1 MPKHVSGTAWSGA
14 TPIYLVLGSFCL
26 LFLFSLSCAVLPTSG
41 TSNQSVVD
49 TQTALSVQLTLAAAN
64 TNQSNIN
71 LAQAQEATQIAL
83 DAQATMLAVQTTQQ
97 SQQAVV
103 PTSNSETTPITPATS
118 QELTPTTEN
127 TADFEAWM
135 KSAKILL
142 YEDITGNTYATRYI
156 KEVLDKMGLTYTDV
170 EDKSANLIN
179 EIKSGGPGGKGW
191 DLVIAASE
199 NRLGGTA
206 GFIQEIN
213 DAIKSGSAVI
223 IEHWNL
229 DEATSKQ
236 VAPIYSQCG
245 IAFQYE
251 WGPLSGPIPIGM
263 QVLYPID
270 ATSPILHEP
279 NDNISMSKITD
290 FWGEQL
296 WGRVKHMDYG
306 DLLQKNPG
314 SKAIFILGTKPEVK
328 DKYGTLIS
336 CLDGRLILQTFATHN
351 YRHENAILLWENV
364 IYNTLKSRFNSLGK

>member
-1 MPKHVSGTAWSGA
+1 MLKHVSGYTWSEVA
-14 TPIYLVLGSFCL
+14 PIYLVLGGICL
-26 LFLFSLSCAVLPTSG
+26 LFLFSLSCAVLSTGG
-41 TSNQSVVD
+41 TSDQSVID
-49 TQTALSVQLTLAAAN
+49 TQTALNVQLTLVAAN
-64 TNQSNIN
+64 TNQGNIN

-83 DAQATMLAVQTTQQ
+83 DAQATMLAAQVTQQ
-97 SQQAVV
+97 SQQALS
-103 PTSNSETTPITPATS
+103 PTLASGITPIAPATT
-118 QELTPTTEN
+118 QESSPTEQN
-127 TADFEAWM
+127 NADFETWM
-135 KSAKILL
+135 KSANILL
-142 YEDITGNTYATRYI
+142 YEDIAGNTYAKRYI
-156 KEVLDKMGLTYTDV
+156 KEVLNKMGLMYTDV

-236 VAPIYSQCG
+236 IGSIYSQCG
-245 IAFQYE
+245 IGFQYE
-251 WGPLSGPIPIGM
+251 WGPQSGPIPIGQ
-263 QVLYPID
+263 QVLYPLD
-270 ATSPILHEP
+270 ASSPILHEP

-290 FWGEQL
+290 FWGERL

-306 DLLQKNPG
+306 DLLQKTPG
-314 SKAIFILGTKPEVK
+314 SKATFILGTKPEVK

-351 YRHENAILLWENV
+351 YRSENVILLWENM
-364 IYNTLKSRFNSLGK
+364 IYNALKSRFNYLGK

>member
-1 MPKHVSGTAWSGA
+1 MLKKPTGFTFSKV
-14 TPIYLVLGSFCL
+14 TPIYLFLGSCF
-26 LFLFSLSCAVLPTSG
+26 FFFIFSLSCAVLPTGG
-41 TSNQSVVD
+41 TSDQSIVD
-49 TQTALSVQLTLAAAN
+49 TQTALSVQLTLNAVN
-64 TNQSNIN
+64 TNQININ
-71 LAQAQEATQIAL
+71 LSQAQEATQIAL
-83 DAQATMLAVQTTQQ
+83 DAQATMLAAQATQQ
-97 SQQAVV
+97 SQQATF
-103 PTSNSETTPITPATS
+103 PTLASDISPVTPATT
-118 QELTPTTEN
+118 QELTPAGQDN
-127 TADFEAWM
+127 TSFETWM
-135 KSAKILL
+135 KSANILL
-142 YEDITGNTYATRYI
+142 YEDIAGNTYAIRYI

-170 EDKSANLIN
+170 GDKSANLIN

-213 DAIKSGSAVI
+213 DAVKSGSAVI

-229 DEATSKQ
+229 DDATSKQ
-236 VAPIYSQCG
+236 VGPIYSQCG

-251 WGPLSGPIPIGM
+251 WGPQSGPIPIGQ
-263 QVLYPID
+263 QVLYPLD
-270 ATSPILHEP
+270 PTSPILHEP

-290 FWGEQL
+290 FWGERL

-306 DLLQKNPG
+306 DLVQKTSG
-314 SKAIFILGTKPEVK
+314 SKATFILGTKPEVK

-351 YRHENAILLWENV
+351 YRRENVVLLWENI